1 MPSGFKA
8 RGLEELTFQI
18 LLESQRLGRP
28 VYRALCNSQRR
39 WSLRAPRV
47 DQELPSNANTH
58 THHMTGPA
66 AANSLG
72 DLSMMYSVLSISRV
86 PQEPDRYYLET
97 LRGIVKG
104 STEEC

>member
-1 MPSGFKA
+1 
-8 RGLEELTFQI
+8 
-18 LLESQRLGRP
+18 
-28 VYRALCNSQRR
+28 
-39 WSLRAPRV
+39 
-47 DQELPSNANTH
+47 
-58 THHMTGPA
+58 MTGPA